1 MRHVS
6 GFFKCVW
13 VALKR
18 TFKAF
23 DDIDP
28 FNKSIVIAYYSILS
42 LPGLLVI
49 IINIAGYFFGQE
61 AVTGEITR
69 QVDDVVGGNTA
80 ADLQNIVARASVN
93 EKTTLASILGVATL
107 IFGAT
112 GVFYNLQ
119 QIFNAIWEVKPKPKG
134 KILKLIKDRV
144 FSFGLIL
151 VIGFLLLISLV
162 LSALLA
168 ALSNWVSQHIAE
180 GLQIVFKILD
190 IVFSLGV
197 ITVLFAALFK
207 FLPDAE
213 VRWKSVWVGAVLTSL
228 LFVVA
233 KFLLGLYFGTSEPG
247 STYGAAGSIVL
258 IMLWV
263 SYAGII
269 LLFGGLFTR
278 VYADVK
284 GHATAPSKHADNS
297 EPRIAGGTLAAS
309 KQSRRHT
316 MRRIPGYKPQ

>member
-1 MRHVS
+1 MKNVGR
-6 GFFKCVW
+6 FYRAVW
-13 VALKR
+13 SSLKK
-18 TFKAF
+18 TVKAF
-23 DDIDP
+23 GDVDP
-28 FNKSIVIAYYSILS
+28 FNKSIVIAYYAILS

-49 IINIAGYFFGQE
+49 IINIAGYFFGEE

-80 ADLQNIVARASVN
+80 KDLENIVARASVQ
-93 EKTTLASILGVATL
+93 EKTTLASVLGAATL

-119 QIFNAIWEVKPKPKG
+119 QIFNSIWEVKPKPKG
-134 KILKLIKDRV
+134 KFLKLLKDRV

-162 LSALLA
+162 LSAVLSA
-168 ALSNWVSQHIAE
+168 VSNWVSTHIAE
-180 GLQIVFKILD
+180 GLQIVFKVLD
-190 IVFSLGV
+190 ILVSLGV
-197 ITVLFAALFK
+197 ITVLFAAMFK
-207 FLPDAE
+207 FLPDAK
-213 VRWKSVWVGAVLTSL
+213 VKWKSVWIGAILTSL

-233 KFLLGLYFGTSEPG
+233 KFLLGLYFGKSEPG

-269 LLFGGLFTR
+269 LLFGGVFTR
-278 VYADVK
+278 IYANER
-284 GHATAPSKHADNS
+284 GHVTAPSEHADNS
-297 EPRIAGGTLAAS
+297 EPKIAGGTLAES
-309 KQSRRHT
+309 KQGNKQV

>member
-1 MRHVS
+1 MKNVGRFYRV
-6 GFFKCVW
+6 VW
-13 VALKR
+13 SSLKK
-18 TFKAF
+18 TVKAF
-23 DDIDP
+23 GDVDP
-28 FNKSIVIAYYSILS
+28 FNKSIVIAYYAILS

-49 IINIAGYFFGQE
+49 IINIAGYFFGEE

-80 ADLQNIVARASVN
+80 RDLENIVARASVQ
-93 EKTTLASILGVATL
+93 EKTTLASVLGAATL

-119 QIFNAIWEVKPKPKG
+119 QIFNSIWEVKPKPKG
-134 KILKLIKDRV
+134 KFLKLVKDRV

-162 LSALLA
+162 LSAVLSA
-168 ALSNWVSQHIAE
+168 VSNWVSTHIAE
-180 GLQIVFKILD
+180 GLQIVFKVLD
-190 IVFSLGV
+190 ILVSLGV
-197 ITVLFAALFK
+197 ITVLFAAMFK
-207 FLPDAE
+207 FLPDAK
-213 VRWKSVWVGAVLTSL
+213 VKWKSVWIGAILTSL

-233 KFLLGLYFGTSEPG
+233 KFLLGLYFGKSEPG

-269 LLFGGLFTR
+269 LLFGGVFTR
-278 VYADVK
+278 IYANER
-284 GHATAPSKHADNS
+284 GHVTAPSEHADNS
-297 EPRIAGGTLAAS
+297 EPKIAGGTLAES
-309 KQSRRHT
+309 KHGNKQV